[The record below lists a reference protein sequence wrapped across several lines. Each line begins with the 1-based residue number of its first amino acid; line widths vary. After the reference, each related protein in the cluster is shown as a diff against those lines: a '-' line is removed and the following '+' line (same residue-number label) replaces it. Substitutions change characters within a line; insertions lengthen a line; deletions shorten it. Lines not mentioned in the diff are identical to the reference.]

1 MQSAIEFKIELGIPK
16 RSFKY
21 KGHGQSPA
29 LTDSEL
35 TALFFGGGFLTSRD
49 RLLFAICLY
58 TGCRISEACQLE
70 QADIDIE
77 AGVVTFRAGTTKTK
91 KTRQVAINPQL
102 LPYLDDYTWPDNSR
116 YLFPGKHAWKAL
128 GRWAADA
135 VLRGACQRVG
145 LQGVS
150 THSFRRTFITR
161 LSGEG
166 YSAAQISQAT
176 GHQQVS
182 TLMHYFDEV

>member
-1 MQSAIEFKIELGIPK
+1 MDATIRFKIELGIPK

-35 TALFFGGGFLTSRD
+35 TALFFGEGFKTERD
-49 RLLFAICLY
+49 KLLFAICLY
-58 TGCRISEACQLE
+58 TGCRISEACKLE
-70 QADIDIE
+70 QADIDID
-77 AGVVTFRAGTTKTK
+77 AGLVTFRSSTTKTK
-91 KTRQVAINPQL
+91 RTRQVAINPELVPFLKGYQ
-102 LPYLDDYTWPDNSR
+102 WPVKSKF
-116 YLFPGKHAWKAL
+116 LFPGKHSWRPL

-135 VLRGACQRVG
+135 VLRGACDRIG

-166 YSAAQISQAT
+166 YSAVQISQAT
-176 GHQQVS
+176 GHQKPEM
-182 TLMHYFDEV
+182 LMNYFDEV